1 MPQLNQD
8 QFQITGFVGMSAG
21 GWTAVVCPLSQARAL
36 RIFNLDAT
44 NAIDITTD
52 NADATAV
59 TQVAAASSF
68 LVELSPRVL
77 RGWQKGQQVLFVR
90 GAGAQPKL
98 HWMS

>member
-8 QFQITGFVGMSAG
+8 QFQITGYAGMNAG
-21 GWTAVVCPLSQARAL
+21 GWTPVVCPLTQARAV
-36 RIFNLDAT
+36 RIINPDAT
-44 NAIDITTD
+44 LSIDITTD

-59 TQVAAASSF
+59 TQVIAGTSF
-68 LVELSPRVL
+68 LVQLSSQVL